1 MGPLRKYKKMG
12 LNCNLLK
19 IGLFLK
25 EMKELDCFQKNWDK
39 FAKHNIWTE
48 LQFLKMFGLK
58 CKNNKI
64 G

>member
-1 MGPLRKYKKMG
+1 MQLCKNLG

-25 EMKELDCFQKNWDK
+25 EMRQIRKKQ
-39 FAKHNIWTE
+39 NIWTE
-48 LQFLKMFGLK
+48 LQFLKVFGLK
-58 CKNNKI
+58 SKNNKI